1 MSGHRFKPGRVAV
14 VINERGDLSP
24 VLGDLR
30 VRAGWTCLE
39 LDHRAGFH
47 DGYTGKLEARNA
59 KPETKRWGL
68 SMRPGDISVSNA
80 GQAWLD
86 VLGCCLV
93 LVDKDTAAAIGAQE
107 APKLPPG
114 YRRPAPNR
122 KPPSGP
128 EIACKAPSIGQ
139 PGI

>member
-1 MSGHRFKPGRVAV
+1 MSGHRFNPGRVAV
-14 VINERGDLSP
+14 VIHERGDLAP
-24 VLGDLR
+24 VLAELR

-47 DGYTGKLEARNA
+47 DGYAGKLEARNA

-86 VLGCCLV
+86 VLGCALV

-128 EIACKAPSIGQ
+128 EIASTAPSNEQ
-139 PGI
+139 LGI